1 MEILGVSE
9 IDKTSSALVT
19 IFEFIGETPALLT
32 ESMSREIKKTV
43 DPNTLFRSNSMAS
56 RMMTLYSRRIGE
68 SYLNEVIRPVVEKIL
83 SLDNSSF
90 EIDISKLAAT
100 ETVEKNLRNL
110 LDSTLDL
117 INAVT
122 ESTEK
127 FPM

>member
-122 ESTEK
+122 ESTEN

>member
-100 ETVEKNLRNL
+100 ETVEKNLQNL